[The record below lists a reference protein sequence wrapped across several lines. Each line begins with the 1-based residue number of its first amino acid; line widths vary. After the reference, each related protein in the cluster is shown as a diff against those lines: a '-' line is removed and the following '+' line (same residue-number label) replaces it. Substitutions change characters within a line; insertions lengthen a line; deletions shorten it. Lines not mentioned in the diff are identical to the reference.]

1 METRVSTHND
11 AAMAAPGAMD
21 ATLAALY
28 RRHRVAEEQRD
39 LEHRAAVRLQ
49 AHLRGCRVRANLRYL
64 HENATVIQRH
74 WRGYGDRKV
83 FRAIVK
89 EAVLKM
95 KLAFFNAMAVKIQKI
110 WRGYYVRKY
119 VHNYYAL
126 RNYLDGLAI
135 KHEIIRNELDEYA
148 AVQSQDRQ
156 FLALQTA
163 EQQSDYQARKT
174 HYLLSTHQIAG
185 IYNSPFLPCPME
197 MEYRL
202 LQARPLSHRKPL
214 AMMEESA
221 GMEKSTLTPHP
232 PRTLPPICAPKPQG
246 PFKDPAVV
254 WRQRQKPLEPSVRVA
269 TPFVCLEEA
278 PKVLRREEW
287 RKHATDTQFLPAVSA
302 HKNRKYEPLLHT
314 SSDYGHIPY
323 GSKHFRDEQP
333 NKIISNKAYQTVF
346 PPIPIFEKLGKTYS
360 QGQEV

>member
-1 METRVSTHND
+1 FKSRVLTSIF
-11 AAMAAPGAMD
+11 
-21 ATLAALY
+21 L
-28 RRHRVAEEQRD
+28 
-39 LEHRAAVRLQ
+39 
-49 AHLRGCRVRANLRYL
+49 
-64 HENATVIQRH
+64 
-74 WRGYGDRKV
+74 
-83 FRAIVK
+83 
-89 EAVLKM
+89 M

-314 SSDYGHIPY
+314 SSNYGHIPY